1 MKQLFLFLTALGFF
15 IGSYGAEKGNVF
27 KEVSGP
33 SFKPRKVDRSYSYP
47 NAFKINDNY
56 YVFGRNYRLNY
67 RVIGSTA
74 VPADFKIY
82 KLDGKMNVKEVIT
95 LPAEFFNKNVNSFKM
110 MKLGENLCAFYY
122 FNNRKSKRQVFF
134 AQMLNLKTLKPLGN
148 PIKLAE
154 TMITKKDMKSAGCF
168 FDVNITD
175 DCMKLM
181 VTMDRTNVTLS
192 KRERKAAE
200 QMKNHSLTYWLF
212 DNELKQIGE
221 GKNIKLGKGQ
231 TEIIDQSIDKKGN
244 ICLLGFERKISDKN
258 AKKREKT
265 GKSKDKKKED
275 DDSDEDEDEKS
286 DDNVN
291 KLVMK
296 IIHPDGTFKDLTF
309 AENTVFYSARL
320 ILNVN
325 TGNVAVVGL
334 VASGKYGASG
344 IFSQQ
349 VNPETYE
356 VLAERKELFG
366 TEFTSEMLSVQPES
380 KNKKKKDKEEKTSK
394 KAEKK
399 KRRFKKDYVPDLV
412 RIGDIYYN
420 DSNELIVTAQRFYIY
435 VETTVTTSANGQRT
449 TRTVTHYVYSDIYTF
464 KIDAEGKV
472 ANFDIVFYHLDRTS
486 PVNKSFSTL
495 YFNDELYVVTRL
507 SGARIKLENGATP
520 LVEFKNARN
529 YGRSRYVVNDFIRV
543 NDGELV
549 HILSSKRKLMFSSIA
564 VNTKR

>member
-1 MKQLFLFLTALGFF
+1 MKQLFLLLTAFSFF
-15 IGSYGAEKGNVF
+15 IGSFGAEKGNVF

-33 SFKPRKVDRSYSYP
+33 TFKPRKTDRSYSYP
-47 NAFKINDNY
+47 SAFKINDNY

-67 RVIGSTA
+67 RLVASQL

-95 LPAEFFNKNVNSFKM
+95 LPAEFYNKNVNSFKM
-110 MKLGENLCAFYY
+110 VKLGEHLCAFYY
-122 FNNRKSKRQVFF
+122 FNNKKSKRQVFF
-134 AQMLNLKTLKPLGN
+134 AQILNLKTLKPVGN

-154 TMITKKDMKSAGCF
+154 SMITKQDIKSGGCF

-175 DCMKLM
+175 DGLKLM

-212 DNELKQIGE
+212 NNELKQIGE

-244 ICLLGFERKISDKN
+244 ICLLGFERKISDKK
-258 AKKREKT
+258 A
-265 GKSKDKKKED
+265 KKKEKVSKKKGD
-275 DDSDEDEDEKS
+275 DENEDEDEDEKS

-296 IIHPDGTFKDLTF
+296 IIHPDGTFKDLVF

-320 ILNVN
+320 ILNEN

-334 VASGKYGASG
+334 VASGKYGAAG
-344 IFSQQ
+344 IFTQQ

-366 TEFTSEMLSVQPES
+366 TEFTSQMLSVQPES
-380 KNKKKKDKEEKTSK
+380 KKKKGKEDKPNKKSEKKKKKYN
-394 KAEKK
+394 
-399 KRRFKKDYVPDLV
+399 KDYIPDLV

-420 DSNELIVTAQRFYIY
+420 DSNELLITAQRFYIY

-464 KIDAEGKV
+464 KVDAEGKV
-472 ANFDIVFYHLDRTS
+472 ENFDIVFYYLNRTS
-486 PVNKSFSTL
+486 PVARSFSTL
-495 YFNDELYVVTRL
+495 YYDDEMYVVTRQ
-507 SGARIKLENGATP
+507 SGAKLKLENGATP
-520 LVEFKNARN
+520 LTDFKNAKN
-529 YGRSRYVVNDFIRV
+529 YGRSRYMVNDFIRV
-543 NDGELV
+543 NNGELV
-549 HILSSKRKLMFSSIA
+549 HILSSKRKLMFSSIS
-564 VNTKR
+564 VNSKR